1 MGGAWKNNR
10 NLESDRGRTTVG
22 GRGEE
27 GRKDE
32 CKRRGELARQRANVT
47 GRRSQ
52 RNGVAEEEGGAMGA
66 GGGALLRPERAIRTE
81 REGKEEM
88 EWKIVIRK
96 IEVGWL
102 GGGRGWRWG
111 VGALL

>member
-1 MGGAWKNNR
+1 MGIWSRLADEPQLVDVARK
-10 NLESDRGRTTVG
+10 
-22 GRGEE
+22 E

-32 CKRRGELARQRANVT
+32 SKRRGELARQRANVR

-52 RNGVAEEEGGAMGA
+52 RDGVAEEEAWGALGA

-81 REGKEEM
+81 RRGKEET

-96 IEVGWL
+96 MEVGRW
-102 GGGRGWRWG
+102 GGRVE
-111 VGALL
+111 VGASL